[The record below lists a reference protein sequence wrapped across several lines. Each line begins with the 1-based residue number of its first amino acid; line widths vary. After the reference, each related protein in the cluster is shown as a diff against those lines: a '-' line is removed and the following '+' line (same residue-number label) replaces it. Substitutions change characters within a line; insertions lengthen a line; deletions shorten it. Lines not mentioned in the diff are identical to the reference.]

1 MEKLD
6 IIFENKEILVVNKP
20 AKMLTISDGKTTNTL
35 YSKASSY
42 VKKQHKSNKV
52 FIVHRLDK
60 DTSGVVLF
68 AKNEKIKK
76 ELQDNWQ
83 NISKRYYVG
92 IVQGVINND
101 KGVIKEYLKETKTHL
116 VYAVNDKRGDY
127 AESRYQV
134 LNRLKNN
141 TVLKIEIITGRKNQI
156 RVGLKDLGYPLIGDK
171 KYESKSNPINRLG
184 LHAAVL
190 EIIIHGEKY
199 RFVAKCPKEFRR
211 YLDEELYEREFRE
224 T

>member
-42 VKKQHKSNKV
+42 VKKQHKSNK
-52 FIVHRLDK
+52 

-83 NISKRYYVG
+83 NIAKRYYIG

-156 RVGLKDLGYPLIGDK
+156 RVGFKDLGYPLIGDK
-171 KYESKSNPINRLG
+171 KYGGMSNPINRLG